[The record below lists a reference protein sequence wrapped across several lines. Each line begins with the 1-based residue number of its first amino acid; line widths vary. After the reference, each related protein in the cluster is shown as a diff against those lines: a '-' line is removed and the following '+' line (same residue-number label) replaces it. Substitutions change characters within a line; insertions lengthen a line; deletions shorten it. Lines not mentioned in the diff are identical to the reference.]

1 MTIKKGEIIGVT
13 GLMGAG
19 KTELGRAISG
29 VDNLDGGV
37 YIQGKKVRCP
47 TPQAVFVKGWRTFPR
62 TARPWV

>member
-19 KTELGRAISG
+19 KTELAGRSQVWI
-29 VDNLDGGV
+29 NWTGGV

>member
-29 VDNLDGGV
+29 
-37 YIQGKKVRCP
+37 P
-47 TPQAVFVKGWRTFPR
+47 AWTASPQRA
-62 TARPWV
+62 

>member
-29 VDNLDGGV
+29 VDKLDGGRL
-37 YIQGKKVRCP
+37 YPGKEGALPDTSGRYS
-47 TPQAVFVKGWRTFPR
+47 
-62 TARPWV
+62 